1 MGLTYG
7 KVNIKPVTPTW
18 FAGNLDDLIGQIP
31 AALEPGF
38 SRLYF
43 PLNPRFEDIDAAYVT
58 YNAESNTLTV
68 VAIQITIS
76 KNHKDS
82 ESLFYQKWD
91 KWKQRFGRYNL
102 NTTFL
107 WIVENETSWKTV
119 MMKQIKTRNN
129 LYEMPEH
136 GRAYITALKLYEP
149 LGREL
154 DRIRAM
160 RLKGE
165 QWNRPI
171 SLHKFKALLC
181 SGSAAISNASKT
193 KTKGKGKSKAM
204 EDNEDE
210 QSEDSMM
217 MDVETGGRG
226 DDDFDMDMDE
236 ENEGPRVGKTGRGRG
251 AASKA
256 GTGTSKG
263 KSTTAGTGRKT
274 AASKSTFCSE
284 STRIF

>member
-1 MGLTYG
+1 MTRGSIFENRSQSYDYRYFYANDYKGECTCGIARQAAAKLVAQRKLGKFYESDWINTLEIYKDNPSALGFQVELICLSCIADMGLTYG

-171 SLHKFKALLC
+171 SFTNSKLC
-181 SGSAAISNASKT
+181 CV
-193 KTKGKGKSKAM
+193 
-204 EDNEDE
+204 
-210 QSEDSMM
+210 Q
-217 MDVETGGRG
+217 VVRQ
-226 DDDFDMDMDE
+226 
-236 ENEGPRVGKTGRGRG
+236 
-251 AASKA
+251 
-256 GTGTSKG
+256 
-263 KSTTAGTGRKT
+263 
-274 AASKSTFCSE
+274 
-284 STRIF
+284 